1 MSSAREPSGLSIPV
15 THFASGDLWGGAEAL
30 LLSLAS
36 EQFRRNPEGVRCV
49 LMNPGRLATE
59 LAAAGVPTLVL
70 DESRQGFLSL
80 VRHSAKFLQGSG
92 PSIIHSHREK
102 ENLIGLLAGILSR
115 RALGYVSTIHGLP
128 EPVPGA
134 GQLFPR
140 VKHAI
145 NSMALRHG
153 YDAIVGVSGDI
164 SKQLMPRFPRG
175 RVYAIHNGVSNPGVD
190 VRQDTDG
197 RTSEPLRLLA
207 LGRLVPIKRFD
218 RLRELSD
225 RLAVSVVGRPTI
237 TLCGEGPLDSALRTS
252 LGVDNG
258 VQDIVMAGYVA
269 DTSVPLSN
277 TDALVITSDHEGLPM
292 AALEALA
299 SGVPVFSFAVGG
311 LPELVGD
318 GIPLKLAPA
327 GDTAGLAQV
336 ISDFFANA
344 PLGSRVA
351 PPADWKFGIRFCAD
365 SYADL
370 YKAVAQRG

>member
-1 MSSAREPSGLSIPV
+1 MSSVPV

-36 EQFRRNPEGVRCV
+36 EQLLRNPAGVRCV

-59 LAAAGVPTLVL
+59 LRAAGVPTLVL
-70 DESRQGFLSL
+70 DESRQGLLSL
-80 VRHSAKFLQGSG
+80 VRHSAKFLQGSD
-92 PSIIHSHREK
+92 PSIIHGHREK
-102 ENLIGLLAGILSR
+102 ENLIGLLAGVLSR
-115 RALGYVSTIHGLP
+115 RALGYVSTVHGLP

-140 VKHAI
+140 IKRAI
-145 NSMALRHG
+145 NSMALRQG
-153 YDAIVGVSGDI
+153 YDTVVSVSRDI
-164 SKQLMPRFPRG
+164 AVQLAPRFPPG
-175 RVYAIHNGVSNPGVD
+175 RVHTIHNGVPAS
-190 VRQDTDG
+190 RIEQDRADPLAASS
-197 RTSEPLRLLA
+197 RPLRLLA

-225 RLAVSVVGRPTI
+225 RLAGSVVGRPMI

-252 LGVDNG
+252 LGVDDG
-258 VQDIVMAGYVA
+258 AQDIAMAGYVA
-269 DTSVPLSN
+269 DTSIPLSN

-292 AALEALA
+292 AALEALS

-318 GIPLKLAPA
+318 GIPLKLVPA
-327 GDTAGLAQV
+327 GDIAGLAQV
-336 ISDFFANA
+336 IADFFART
-344 PLGSRVA
+344 PLGSRFA
-351 PPADWKFGIRFCAD
+351 PPTNWKFGIRFCAD

-370 YKAVAQRG
+370 YKSIAQRN